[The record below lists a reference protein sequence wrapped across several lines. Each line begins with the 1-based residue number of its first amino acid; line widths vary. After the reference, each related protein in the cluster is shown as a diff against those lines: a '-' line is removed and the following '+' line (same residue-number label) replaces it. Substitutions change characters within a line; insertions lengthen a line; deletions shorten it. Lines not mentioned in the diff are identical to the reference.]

1 MCLPLGEH
9 MGSPLQRENMN
20 EENVVERVCLLALM
34 KKEPEETLSDIQKM
48 LVETGM
54 FEMKEC
60 KEVFKNLEA
69 EQYIS
74 VNGGLTM
81 KGVMEAKVAEEMF
94 RQ

>member
-1 MCLPLGEH
+1 MND
-9 MGSPLQRENMN
+9 ENI
-20 EENVVERVCLLALM
+20 VERVCLLALM
-34 KKEPEETLSDIQKM
+34 KKEPEETMQDVQKI

-60 KEVFKNLEA
+60 KEVFKKLEA

-74 VNGGLTM
+74 ANGGLTM
-81 KGVMEAKVAEEMF
+81 KGVMEAKIAEEMF

>member
-1 MCLPLGEH
+1 
-9 MGSPLQRENMN
+9 MN

-34 KKEPEETLSDIQKM
+34 KKEPEETLLDIQKM

-60 KEVFKNLEA
+60 KQVFKILRD

-74 VNGGLTM
+74 NETLTM
-81 KGVMEAKVAEEMF
+81 KGVMEAKLAEEMF
-94 RQ
+94 KQ

>member
-1 MCLPLGEH
+1 
-9 MGSPLQRENMN
+9 MN

-34 KKEPEETLSDIQKM
+34 KKEADETLKDVQNM

-54 FEMKEC
+54 FDMKEC
-60 KEVFKNLEA
+60 KNVFKMLKE

-74 VNGGLTM
+74 NDGLTM

-94 RQ
+94 KQN

>member
-1 MCLPLGEH
+1 
-9 MGSPLQRENMN
+9 MN

-34 KKEPEETLSDIQKM
+34 KKEPEETLLDVQKI

-60 KEVFKNLEA
+60 KEVFKKLEA

-74 VNGGLTM
+74 ATGGLTM
-81 KGVMEAKVAEEMF
+81 KGVMEAKLAEEMF
-94 RQ
+94 KQ

>member
-1 MCLPLGEH
+1 
-9 MGSPLQRENMN
+9 MN

-34 KKEPEETLSDIQKM
+34 KKESDETLSDIQKM

-60 KEVFKNLEA
+60 KKVFKMLKE

-74 VNGGLTM
+74 NDTLTM
-81 KGVMEAKVAEEMF
+81 KGVMEAKAAEEMF
-94 RQ
+94 KQD

>member
-1 MCLPLGEH
+1 MESAPT
-9 MGSPLQRENMN
+9 RATMN

-34 KKEPEETLSDIQKM
+34 KKEPEETLADIQKM

-60 KEVFKNLEA
+60 KEVFKTLKE

-74 VNGGLTM
+74 EDGGLTM

>member
-1 MCLPLGEH
+1 MESAPT
-9 MGSPLQRENMN
+9 RVKMN

-34 KKEPEETLSDIQKM
+34 KKEPEETLTDIQKM

-54 FEMKEC
+54 FDMKEC
-60 KEVFKNLEA
+60 KQVFKMLKE

-74 VNGGLTM
+74 EDGELTM

>member
-1 MCLPLGEH
+1 
-9 MGSPLQRENMN
+9 MN
-20 EENVVERVCLLALM
+20 DENVVERVCLLALM
-34 KKEPEETLSDIQKM
+34 KKEPDETLKDVQAM

-54 FEMKEC
+54 FNMKEC
-60 KEVFKNLEA
+60 KEMFKMLKE

-74 VNGGLTM
+74 DGKLTM

>member
-1 MCLPLGEH
+1 
-9 MGSPLQRENMN
+9 MN

-34 KKEPEETLSDIQKM
+34 KKEPEETLADIQKM

-60 KEVFKNLEA
+60 KQVFKTLKE

-74 VNGGLTM
+74 QNNGLTM
-81 KGVMEAKVAEEMF
+81 KGVMEAKLAEEMF

>member
-1 MCLPLGEH
+1 
-9 MGSPLQRENMN
+9 MN

-34 KKEPEETLSDIQKM
+34 KKESEETLRDVQTM

-54 FEMKEC
+54 FDMKEC
-60 KEVFKNLEA
+60 KQVFKMLKE

-74 VNGGLTM
+74 EDGGLTM

-94 RQ
+94 KQ

>member
-1 MCLPLGEH
+1 
-9 MGSPLQRENMN
+9 MN

-34 KKEPEETLSDIQKM
+34 KKEPEETLGDVQKM

-60 KEVFKNLEA
+60 KEVFKMLKE
-69 EQYIS
+69 EQYLS
-74 VNGGLTM
+74 NDKLTM

-94 RQ
+94 KQ

>member
-1 MCLPLGEH
+1 
-9 MGSPLQRENMN
+9 MN

-34 KKEPEETLSDIQKM
+34 KKEPDESLADIQKM

-60 KEVFKNLEA
+60 KEVFKMLEE

-74 VNGGLTM
+74 ESGSLTM

-94 RQ
+94 KQ